1 MTAMMIVRIGLTMF
15 KFILTSSFCL
25 VLFSPA
31 PAFAQ
36 YDNLVQALRKLRCYQ
51 IRIERRSDGHIS
63 VHATCPY
70 DAKPYES
77 GGSQGGSQGGG
88 GSGGGNGSGG
98 GDGSGGGSRGGGDDN
113 GHGNDPGGYDPS
125 NPGNSGGRG
134 GGGNGAGAGSF
145 LGIPPPRRDLIWGI
159 RVLL

>member
-1 MTAMMIVRIGLTMF
+1 MTAMMIVRIGSTMF
-15 KFILTSSFCL
+15 RFMLICSFCL
-25 VLFSPA
+25 ALFSPA

-77 GGSQGGSQGGG
+77 GGSQGGA

-98 GDGSGGGSRGGGDDN
+98 GAGSGGGSQGGGGSRGGGDDN

-134 GGGNGAGAGSF
+134 NGAGAGVGLEF
-145 LGIPPPRRDLIWGI
+145 MPVVLGEG
-159 RVLL
+159 V

>member
-1 MTAMMIVRIGLTMF
+1 MTVMMIVRIGLTMF

-98 GDGSGGGSRGGGDDN
+98 GSRGGGDDN